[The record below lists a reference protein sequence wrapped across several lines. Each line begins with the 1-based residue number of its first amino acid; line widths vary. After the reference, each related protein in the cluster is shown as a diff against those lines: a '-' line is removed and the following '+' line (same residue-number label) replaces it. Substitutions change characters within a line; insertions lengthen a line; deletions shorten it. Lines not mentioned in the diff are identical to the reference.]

1 MNNVEATM
9 TDEQRIKK
17 GEIQDALSALEIKVL
32 NDIKKSLDFP
42 VTVDS
47 NIIWKIKSNLSN
59 LVSNYFEETFDT
71 HPAFA
76 THFVRR
82 VKSD

>member
-1 MNNVEATM
+1 MSNVETTM
-9 TDEQRIKK
+9 TDEQRIRK
-17 GEIQDALSALEIKVL
+17 EERQCALSALEIKVH

-42 VTVDS
+42 VTVNS
-47 NIIWKIKSNLSN
+47 MIVEKIKSDLYNI
-59 LVSNYFEETFDT
+59 VSNYFEETFDT
-71 HPAFA
+71 HPVFA